1 MRLDKPR
8 VQPLSDDELDEDFKN
23 LLGDEP
29 LNIFRTLGHHPKLL
43 KRWLVFGNHIL
54 AKNSLPPRDRE
65 LAILRV
71 GWLCR
76 AGYEWAQHVVIGK
89 NAGLVDSDIDR
100 ITKGPRAE
108 GWTDHEAALLQA
120 TDELH
125 EDSFVV
131 DSTFAELSNHYSTE
145 QLIDLVFT
153 VGQYHLVSMALNTF
167 GVQLDEGLER
177 MPER

>member
-1 MRLDKPR
+1 MRLDEPR
-8 VQPLSDDELDEDFKN
+8 VQPLSDDQLDEDFKN

-54 AKNSLPPRDRE
+54 AKNSLPARDRE

-76 AGYEWAQHVVIGK
+76 AGYEWAQHVVIGR
-89 NAGLVDSDIDR
+89 NPGLEDADIDR
-100 ITKGPRAE
+100 ITKGPHADGRVA
-108 GWTDHEAALLQA
+108 HEAALLQA

-125 EDSFVV
+125 EDSFVT

-167 GVQLDEGLER
+167 GVQLDEGLEG